1 MGMKALII
9 LTLILNIV
17 MVGIIASYCFWF
29 APVWV
34 QIFSWCT
41 LVINT
46 YWTYLEIKSAPHY
59 ENTNEH

>member
-9 LTLILNIV
+9 ITLILNIV

-29 APVWV
+29 APAWV
-34 QIFSWCT
+34 QILSWCV
-41 LVINT
+41 LGLNCF
-46 YWTYLEIKSAPHY
+46 WMYLEIKSAPQY